1 MTTDRPRPGR
11 VGGPLGVGIRA
22 GGRIWKRQIPLRL
35 AGPAA
40 CCWLPAP
47 APAPARGPARLVFL
61 APAPPSVQR
70 LSGCHW
76 QAQAAGVLAASGWAG
91 LGLRAH
97 IASSQ
102 SPVPCSSYLGFA
114 VGLCLRQRTA
124 TQRVSR
130 RRPSLSGWRERER
143 GGSSVQRARL
153 ETDTHRYRTRHH
165 YWGQDFLCTLL
176 KIALNAFPDGTTTR
190 TRCRCVV
197 HRSRHDARPVRRLTA
212 ACLRCVHRNV
222 HEVTRLVVTRP
233 EFSSLGRRL
242 HACTGT

>member
-1 MTTDRPRPGR
+1 MEKTNSPAPRGAGRLLLAAGACACACARPRPS
-11 VGGPLGVGIRA
+11 
-22 GGRIWKRQIPLRL
+22 
-35 AGPAA
+35 
-40 CCWLPAP
+40 
-47 APAPARGPARLVFL
+47 LVFL
-61 APAPPSVQR
+61 APAPPSPSVQR

>member
-40 CCWLPAP
+40 CAC
-47 APAPARGPARLVFL
+47 ARPRPSLVFL
-61 APAPPSVQR
+61 APAPPSLACRGSLDATGRRRQPACWR
-70 LSGCHW
+70 PP
-76 QAQAAGVLAASGWAG
+76 AGLGWAG

-102 SPVPCSSYLGFA
+102 SPVQCSSYRGFA

-130 RRPSLSGWRERER
+130 RRPSLSGWRERE
-143 GGSSVQRARL
+143 GEAPYSAHGSRRTPIGIGRAIIIGARTFSVPS
-153 ETDTHRYRTRHH
+153 
-165 YWGQDFLCTLL
+165 L
-176 KIALNAFPDGTTTR
+176 K
-190 TRCRCVV
+190 
-197 HRSRHDARPVRRLTA
+197 
-212 ACLRCVHRNV
+212 
-222 HEVTRLVVTRP
+222 
-233 EFSSLGRRL
+233 SL
-242 HACTGT
+242 

>member
-1 MTTDRPRPGR
+1 MGS
-11 VGGPLGVGIRA
+11 
-22 GGRIWKRQIPLRL
+22 
-35 AGPAA
+35 GPAA
-40 CCWLPAP
+40 GFGKDKFPCASRGRPPA
-47 APAPARGPARLVFL
+47 AGCRRRRLRL
-61 APAPPSVQR
+61 RAAPPVSYSSPQP
-70 LSGCHW
+70 L
-76 QAQAAGVLAASGWAG
+76 LACRGYLDATGRRRQPACWRPPAG
-91 LGLRAH
+91 LGWDCERTSHHRSRPCRARRTGGSRL
-97 IASSQ
+97 A
-102 SPVPCSSYLGFA
+102 C
-114 VGLCLRQRTA
+114 GLCLRQRTA